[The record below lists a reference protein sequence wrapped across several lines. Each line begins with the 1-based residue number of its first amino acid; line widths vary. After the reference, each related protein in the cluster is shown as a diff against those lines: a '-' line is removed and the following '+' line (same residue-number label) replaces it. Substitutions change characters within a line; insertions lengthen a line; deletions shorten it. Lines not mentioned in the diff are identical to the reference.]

1 MENDLHARVQ
11 ILAGLRCGRIGVSDR
26 WDGSGGITH
35 GNYLTPSLW
44 RLRAADKLVSN
55 RRRIMRASTPYI
67 TILEAIA
74 RNEFQSS
81 LSRPGAVNGEL
92 A

>member
-35 GNYLTPSLW
+35 GNYLTPSPSLW
-44 RLRAADKLVSN
+44 RLRPAVKWMLN
-55 RRRIMRASTPYI
+55 RRRLMRRARL
-67 TILEAIA
+67 TIY
-74 RNEFQSS
+74 N
-81 LSRPGAVNGEL
+81 P
-92 A
+92 